1 MSKTIATQIA
11 EAAVNTKFEN
21 LSEDAV
27 LHAKTLT
34 LDVLASMVGT
44 RNIISSE
51 IAREIAEEMGGPEEA
66 TIVGAPKRQRFP
78 MQPLQTPFNVMDL
91 TLWMTITNP
100 THIHLLQPIRS
111 AWPCA
116 SI

>member
-1 MSKTIATQIA
+1 MDRFIYANPVSYKKFKEDKNMSKTIATQIA

-66 TIVGAPKRQRFP
+66 TIVGAPKKGSGSQCSLCKRHS
-78 MQPLQTPFNVMDL
+78 M
-91 TLWMTITNP
+91 LWI
-100 THIHLLQPIRS
+100 
-111 AWPCA
+111 
-116 SI
+116 

>member
-1 MSKTIATQIA
+1 MDRFIYANPVSYKKFKEDKNMSKTIATQIA

-51 IAREIAEEMGGPEEA
+51 IAREIAEEMGG
-66 TIVGAPKRQRFP
+66 GNHCGSPKKGSGSQCSLCKRHS
-78 MQPLQTPFNVMDL
+78 M
-91 TLWMTITNP
+91 LWI
-100 THIHLLQPIRS
+100 
-111 AWPCA
+111 
-116 SI
+116 

>member
-66 TIVGAPKRQRFP
+66 TIVGAPKKAAVP
-78 MQPLQTPFNVMDL
+78 NVMDL